1 MCEYKKLEGYSVAPY
16 NFVALPKKA
25 IIAYDTI
32 SDIPKHNDMRDDL
45 LNGHIDYEIK
55 TKTKTIVCD
64 SKPSKGGN
72 NSYGNSEV
80 KEFYKNSEGK
90 KVIPGSSIRGVIAN
104 NLAILSYSNISES
117 IKDERFLYRSFG
129 KGKNREEYVEA
140 LGIKTKTENKKNNKD
155 KDKSNDEDE
164 KKISFPSRIQAGFI
178 YKKDKFEY
186 SIIPAKT
193 IGGCSYF
200 RISEQALV
208 NLKPK
213 VNGIKFMHKKNLLK
227 FLRSKD
233 DFNRNKNEDEILKE
247 NKYKPYCIRISFN
260 TSREQE
266 KITHIGE
273 PGKYHYEGY
282 LMSSEYIAGKVAHYI
297 IPMYSEEE
305 AEILFNKE
313 NGKLKYIEY
322 YKDDCLRTK
331 KKHNPSCKSKGD
343 KEYFLLPE
351 KYKKENGKPLFYGS
365 FDGMYCFG
373 FSPYVRIPY
382 LYSILD
388 GVSNEYKNEKGISF
402 LESIFGFANK
412 DLEEGNNKSFKGRVS
427 FQDVPL
433 VKEGKESNT
442 CSIVAGNPSASAYN
456 LYLKQDIQASA
467 KEILNYNSKGF
478 EIRGIKEY
486 WPRDF
491 ELSNITVKNKNLNI
505 NIKPVGEGAVFKG
518 RINFKNLK
526 KEELGLLLWSLKLD
540 ENAYETIGLGKPY
553 GFGTVSLE
561 NIKVYKENL
570 KLKYFSMVNEPEEL
584 INREEYIKTYK
595 EYFKGKY
602 SIDLDTSDPV
612 IDLITIKTTLVHEK
626 DKNEVRYMSIKPKA
640 DFNIYDKNEFS
651 KLLPLPS
658 AVEFR
663 KILNGELNVKPKGNS
678 EDKDSKDKFKNNKNQ
693 NKRNSYN
700 RTQNNNRNNLNSN
713 RSKNREYSKP
723 YNKQNNRRVYED
735 KDSYEETNVAE
746 AFRKAKF

>member
-32 SDIPKHNDMRDDL
+32 SDIPKHNDMREDL

-80 KEFYKNSEGK
+80 KEFYKNAEGK

-129 KGKNREEYVEA
+129 SGRNRKEYVNA
-140 LGIKTKTENKKNNKD
+140 LQIKTKEVNN
-155 KDKSNDEDE
+155 E
-164 KKISFPSRIQAGFI
+164 KVSAPFTMKAGFI
-178 YKKDKFEY
+178 YKKSEFEY

-193 IGGCSYF
+193 INNYSYF
-200 RISEQALV
+200 RISEEYLRK
-208 NLKPK
+208 LIPK
-213 VNGIKFMHKKNLLK
+213 VKGIEFMYTKGIVQLIERKDEFKGKKNENKKKK
-227 FLRSKD
+227 FLKEI
-233 DFNRNKNEDEILKE
+233 KNKE
-247 NKYKPYCIRISFN
+247 NNSKGNVYKPYCVRVSFN
-260 TSREQE
+260 LKGKRN
-266 KITHIGE
+266 ITHIGE

-282 LMSSEYIAGKVAHYI
+282 LMSSEYIDGKLAHYI

-331 KKHNPSCKSKGD
+331 KKHNPNCKSEGD

-365 FDGMYCFG
+365 FNGMYCFG

-433 VKEGKESNT
+433 VKDGKESKT

-467 KEILNYNSKGF
+467 KDILNYNSKGF

-518 RINFKNLK
+518 RINFKNLR
-526 KEELGLLLWSLKLD
+526 KEELGLLLWSLKVD

-584 INREEYIKTYK
+584 INREEYIKAYK
-595 EYFKGKY
+595 DYVKGKY

-612 IDLITIKTTLVHEK
+612 IDLITIKTTLVHKK
-626 DKNEVRYMSIKPKA
+626 DKNEVRYMSINAKK
-640 DFNIYDKNEFS
+640 DFNINDKNEFS

-658 AVEFR
+658 AVQFR
-663 KILNGELNVKPKGNS
+663 KILNGELNVKPKENS
-678 EDKDSKDKFKNNKNQ
+678 EDKESKDKFKNNKNQ
-693 NKRNSYN
+693 NKGNSHN
-700 RTQNNNRNNLNSN
+700 RTQNNNRNNSNSN

-723 YNKQNNRRVYED
+723 YNKQNNRRVYKD
-735 KDSYEETNVAE
+735 KDSYGETNVAE